1 MAVTDVAVTV
11 VAMTAVAVT
20 VVAVTAVAMT
30 VVAMTVVVVVLV
42 AALMRVLMVA
52 AALVRVVVVRMPIFC
67 DNAAP
72 NYLGVVRIGASCG
85 HLNSPGEKFVISSE
99 VLQQYGLIPGKCSPL
114 VGLNCLGNDLATIG
128 IKQITNSRTLSTFF
142 VAVLVNRKIEPGASK
157 SAQFRAFHISL
168 DA

>member
-1 MAVTDVAVTV
+1 MAPRCVGTIARHTIRG
-11 VAMTAVAVT
+11 
-20 VVAVTAVAMT
+20 
-30 VVAMTVVVVVLV
+30 
-42 AALMRVLMVA
+42 ALYGAQRL
-52 AALVRVVVVRMPIFC
+52 
-67 DNAAP
+67 
-72 NYLGVVRIGASCG
+72 GASA
-85 HLNSPGEKFVISSE
+85 
-99 VLQQYGLIPGKCSPL
+99 QCSPL